1 MSCSTRLF
9 KCNRDSSQLILGL
22 ILAGAIF
29 LSPGSA
35 QTPQAAAP
43 PSNAPT
49 SATPRPHSHYV
60 PNHSPRK
67 AAEYYSVLWGVDSL
81 MVRAAES
88 GSLIRFSY
96 RVTDPA
102 KAAIFNDKKIE
113 AFLDSP
119 SHGIRLVIP
128 SLEKV
133 GQLRQT
139 NPPEAGKSYWM
150 AFSNPTH
157 ALKRGDHV
165 NVVIGRVHA
174 EGLVVE

>member
-1 MSCSTRLF
+1 MTCNAKLF
-9 KCNRDSSQLILGL
+9 KRNRDSSQLISGL
-22 ILAGAIF
+22 VLAGAIF

-35 QTPQAAAP
+35 QTPKPAAP
-43 PSNAPT
+43 PSTAPP
-49 SATPRPHSHYV
+49 SATQRPHSHYI
-60 PNHSPRK
+60 PNHSPQK
-67 AAEYYSVLWGVDSL
+67 ASEYYSVVWGVDSL
-81 MVRAAES
+81 MVRAVES

-102 KAAIFNDKKIE
+102 KAGIFNDKKIE

-157 ALKRGDHV
+157 AVKRGDHV
-165 NVVIGRVHA
+165 NIVIGRVHA